1 MASRLP
7 TNYYKGTVMEPD
19 VILPLRDS
27 YKEYEDL
34 GKKHRTVTARIETLQ
49 QKMRE
54 SRISGAFK
62 QLQQQ
67 MTEVKSLVKEK
78 EKLDADMS
86 VLDLA
91 RKKQDDF
98 NLARKVEVSYSEELN
113 SVESKI
119 EKLQDSFSSFSESL
133 GLSKGR

>member
-1 MASRLP
+1 
-7 TNYYKGTVMEPD
+7 MEPD

-119 EKLQDSFSSFSESL
+119 EKLQDSFASFSESL

>member
-1 MASRLP
+1 
-7 TNYYKGTVMEPD
+7 MEPD